1 MAPHASNREQDCLLC
16 ACTCKSTQACSRHR
30 PAQNCKASRPQQNSI
45 KDFPSDEWTIG
56 AWNNGNKV
64 TASMPWSGV
73 MHFRVEGEMS
83 KRQTSYGG
91 LAAIIDMAFCQE
103 LNASPPL
110 WMNEMKGWVTERE
123 RVRVAGRK
131 MEESLGGGAGICRVE
146 GKEERGNKRADTQC
160 GNKLISTFRQRA
172 TDLCKLSDDMKP
184 EPNQEEMFINRL
196 CPNRP
201 SPFLFEERFT
211 PTHIKDGVHLFFP
224 EAERKKRDW
233 RNGPTGAEK
242 LIIHVC
248 LLLLRDE
255 RK

>member
-131 MEESLGGGAGICRVE
+131 MEESLSPRSCSAAEMPLDTASRPVSLCYSDNLGMKETTIRKNITTEGI
-146 GKEERGNKRADTQC
+146 G
-160 GNKLISTFRQRA
+160 
-172 TDLCKLSDDMKP
+172 LSG
-184 EPNQEEMFINRL
+184 L
-196 CPNRP
+196 V
-201 SPFLFEERFT
+201 SS
-211 PTHIKDGVHLFFP
+211 
-224 EAERKKRDW
+224 
-233 RNGPTGAEK
+233 
-242 LIIHVC
+242 
-248 LLLLRDE
+248 
-255 RK
+255 